1 MIFFILFIILLG
13 YAIYSYN
20 NDNKK
25 VGVLVYFFF
34 VSNGFYLIPDSVIE
48 GYPINKLIDFG
59 TLYLIFVTCRIYF
72 TQKHRFRKLEIELK
86 WWKWLFFYLTFS
98 FLWTIA
104 LGKELFGMSLAMYRT
119 YFCFLSFILFQDLKL
134 EDLKWIFKKVILITT
149 IATILY
155 VLQPFIGMKTL
166 STGGG
171 ISEEA
176 GTFRY
181 RNIPYLTYFLLI
193 YYTITLK
200 FSSWKRI
207 ILLLLCIVALILTQ
221 HRGIMLGYAI
231 SILIYLLL
239 ERKMQKALQFG
250 IIGLIVFMALGD
262 LIFTRFKQ
270 ADTGSDFKAL
280 TNLNYKNLDIEND
293 NEGGTLTFRIL
304 LLTERGEYLLHNPA
318 YTLQGVGMRHEDSP
332 KTQKE
337 FNFILGSLKKKG
349 NEWTKE
355 QITTGDLVWMTPLI
369 KFGFIGISLYL
380 IVTLFMSSFFF
391 RNKNNGTLI
400 QIAFYYYLLL
410 IIISFKNDQLF
421 SPIHLFMIF
430 LLHRITCKM
439 ELLAICKRHNINKKT
454 NEDFHSDIL
463 QRR

>member
-1 MIFFILFIILLG
+1 MIFLVLFIILLG

-20 NDNKK
+20 NDDKK
-25 VGVLVYFFF
+25 IGVLVYFFF

-72 TQKHRFRKLEIELK
+72 TQKHRFRKQEIELK
-86 WWKWLFFYLTFS
+86 WWKRLFIYLTFS

-104 LGKELFGMSLAMYRT
+104 LGKELFGMSLATYRT
-119 YFCFLSFILFQDLKL
+119 YFCFLSFVLFIDLKL
-134 EDLKWIFKKVILITT
+134 KDLKWIFKKVILITT

-155 VLQPFIGMKTL
+155 VFQPLLGIKTL
-166 STGGG
+166 STGGN
-171 ISEEA
+171 ITEEA
-176 GTFRY
+176 GTLRY

-280 TNLNYKNLDIEND
+280 TNLNYKNLDIEKI
-293 NEGGTLTFRIL
+293 TL
-304 LLTERGEYLLHNPA
+304 
-318 YTLQGVGMRHEDSP
+318 
-332 KTQKE
+332 KE
-337 FNFILGSLKKKG
+337 FYQK
-349 NEWTKE
+349 
-355 QITTGDLVWMTPLI
+355 I
-369 KFGFIGISLYL
+369 K
-380 IVTLFMSSFFF
+380 
-391 RNKNNGTLI
+391 
-400 QIAFYYYLLL
+400 A
-410 IIISFKNDQLF
+410 
-421 SPIHLFMIF
+421 
-430 LLHRITCKM
+430 
-439 ELLAICKRHNINKKT
+439 
-454 NEDFHSDIL
+454 
-463 QRR
+463 

>member
-1 MIFFILFIILLG
+1 MIFLILFIILLG

-25 VGVLVYFFF
+25 VGLLVYFFF
-34 VSNGFYLIPDSVIE
+34 VSNGFYLIPDSVI
-48 GYPINKLIDFG
+48 GSYPINKLIDFG
-59 TLYLIFVTCRIYF
+59 TIYLIFVTCKIFSTKRYY
-72 TQKHRFRKLEIELK
+72 FRKIENELK

-98 FLWTIA
+98 FLWTVA

-119 YFCFLSFILFQDLKL
+119 YFCFLSFILFLDLKF
-134 EDLKWIFKKVILITT
+134 EDLRWIFKKVIFITT

-155 VLQPFIGMKTL
+155 VLQPLLKIKTL

-176 GTFRY
+176 GTLRY

-193 YYTITLK
+193 YYTIILK
-200 FSSWKRI
+200 FSSWKKI
-207 ILLLLCIVALILTQ
+207 ILLLLCIISLILTQ

-231 SILIYLLL
+231 TILIYLLL

-250 IIGLIVFMALGD
+250 LIGLITFLVLGD
-262 LIFTRFKQ
+262 LIFSRFKQ
-270 ADTGSDFKAL
+270 ADTKSDFKAL

-304 LLTERGEYLLHNPA
+304 LLIERGEYLLHTPT

-337 FNFILGSLKKKG
+337 FNFVLGSLKKKG

-355 QITTGDLVWMTPLI
+355 QISTGDLVWMTPLI

-380 IVTLFMSSFFF
+380 IITYFMSSFFYK
-391 RNKNNGTLI
+391 NKKNGTLI

-421 SPIHLFMIF
+421 SPIHIFMIF
-430 LLHRITCKM
+430 LLHRLTCKKG
-439 ELLAICKRHNINKKT
+439 LLIRYKNIILTKKK
-454 NEDFHSDIL
+454 NEDIHSDIL
-463 QRR
+463 